1 MMVIWCLIAWVTLSG
16 ILLYALCKASAIADE
31 AARRL
36 RGIDEALQRKEAEDD
51 LCSR

>member
-1 MMVIWCLIAWVTLSG
+1 MMVIWCLIAWMVLSG

-36 RGIDEALQRKEAEDD
+36 RGIDEALRRKEAEDD